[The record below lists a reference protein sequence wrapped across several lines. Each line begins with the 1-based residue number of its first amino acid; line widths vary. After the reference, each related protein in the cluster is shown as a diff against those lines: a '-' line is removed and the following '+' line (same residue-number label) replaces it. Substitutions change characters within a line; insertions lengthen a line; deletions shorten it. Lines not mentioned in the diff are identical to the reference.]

1 LQNSHV
7 TIVTTKET
15 YDGILTDL
23 ARQIQQKGAARPH
36 VILQKACIK
45 GMKRDVMIREWQG
58 PYDEIISI
66 AKWTLDPAEASP
78 PPSAGAGKG
87 RRSEGG
93 FRTDADISRSA
104 QLGQER
110 VLVAWDAGSPPPASS
125 TLHSGLDAD
134 TFGSST
140 AGASGG
146 AGGKKGGWDQFAEN
160 ERRFGTKTDFDEE
173 MYTTKLVRNGEGFKD
188 RERKAEA
195 MAREIMGVRASVDLH
210 HPSHLWL
217 TDRRRPLRRRPA
229 RTLTCRRSA
238 ARPSA
243 RPLARR
249 TGTSKSPSLDV
260 VFDRQLTRCVLQLL
274 GRRPERQRLRPAE
287 RAQAC
292 RTDAPSTAGSGLAA
306 AAAGRP
312 AAVELA
318 HYGPGRRA
326 LNFLGRSER
335 GEA

>member
-1 LQNSHV
+1 MPAADQVIRVLSQNSHV

-58 PYDEIISI
+58 SYDDIVSI
-66 AKWTLDPAEASP
+66 AKWTLDPTEASP

-87 RRSEGG
+87 RKSEGG
-93 FRTDADISRSA
+93 FRTDADISRAA

-125 TLHSGLDAD
+125 ALHGGLDAD
-134 TFGSST
+134 TFGSS
-140 AGASGG
+140 ASASGG
-146 AGGKKGGWDQFAEN
+146 AGSKKGGWDQFAEN

-195 MAREIMGVRASVDLH
+195 MAREIMGVRTYVGALGLPQLTLTNRCR
-210 HPSHLWL
+210 PS
-217 TDRRRPLRRRPA
+217 RRRAPTP
-229 RTLTCRRSA
+229 TCRRSA
-238 ARPSA
+238 ARLSA
-243 RPLARR
+243 QLLERR
-249 TGTSKSPSLDV
+249 TGAYPFVSPD
-260 VFDRQLTRCVLQLL
+260 CV
-274 GRRPERQRLRPAE
+274 
-287 RAQAC
+287 
-292 RTDAPSTAGSGLAA
+292 AGG
-306 AAAGRP
+306 
-312 AAVELA
+312 
-318 HYGPGRRA
+318 
-326 LNFLGRSER
+326 
-335 GEA
+335 